1 MAITTY
7 AELQAAIAD
16 FLNRDD
22 LTSAIPTFISMAE
35 AQMDREIR
43 HWRQEKRV
51 ETTLNERYENLPNDF
66 LEAIELS
73 TDDDTRLTLISIAD
87 MQDKKEL
94 TTTSTKP
101 LYYRFTANQIEFF
114 PVPSAASTSTL
125 SMQYY
130 GRTPALSAS
139 NTSNWILTYYP
150 DAYLYGS
157 LVHSAPYLG
166 EDQRITVWASMYQN
180 AINGLRSDNKAAKH
194 GGPLKMG
201 VPR

>member
-7 AELQAAIAD
+7 AELQTAIAD

-22 LTSAIPTFISMAE
+22 LTSIIPTFIDMAE
-35 AQMDREIR
+35 AQMAREIR

-51 ETTLNERYENLPNDF
+51 ETTLDERYENLPTDF
-66 LEAIELS
+66 IEAIELS
-73 TDDDTRLTLISIAD
+73 TDNNQRLTLISVAD
-87 MQDKKEL
+87 MQDRKEASSESG
-94 TTTSTKP
+94 TPK
-101 LYYRFTANQIEFF
+101 YYRFTADQIEFY
-114 PVPSAASTSTL
+114 PAPTASSTATL

-130 GRTPALSAS
+130 ARVPALSAS
-139 NTSNWILTYYP
+139 NTSNWVLTYAA

-157 LVHSAPYLG
+157 LVHSAPYLQDDG
-166 EDQRITVWASMYQN
+166 RIAIWASLYQN
-180 AINGLRSDNKAAKH
+180 AIEGLRRDNNNGKY